1 MTYETVLQKSREVMG
16 PYCKSCPICNGK
28 ACRNQI
34 PGPGA
39 KGVGETAI
47 RNYDAWQKIYLNM
60 DTIVDNVEADT
71 SLEIFGKTFK
81 YPFFAGPVGAVQLH
95 YGDLM
100 MMKSIIMF

>member
-71 SLEIFGKTFK
+71 RLNIHSLLVRLELCSCIMEIF
-81 YPFFAGPVGAVQLH
+81 
-95 YGDLM
+95 M